1 MPNISFT
8 VQDIGGH
15 KMDPKEVE
23 VIFEPNEA
31 LIGAVAPRAG
41 FLYPT
46 EPVIEKPDPETGEV
60 SVLLADTSLMLG
72 DAFYR
77 LRIRWLGGDAG
88 TALMDFPT
96 WKIRPGA
103 DDALLSEVIDVA
115 GGGGGGGIITPY
127 IWWVGLTEPPS
138 RGYTWLYLDPDNP
151 DLETGPI
158 PELTLGDVVVRW

>member
-1 MPNISFT
+1 MPNISFS

-31 LIGAVAPRAG
+31 LIGGAAPRAG
-41 FLYPT
+41 FVYPT
-46 EPVIEKPDPETGEV
+46 EPVVEKPNSEGEV

-77 LRIRWLGGDAG
+77 MRIRWLGSDAG

-96 WKIRPGA
+96 WKIRPLG
-103 DDALLSEVIDVA
+103 DDALLSEVIDVS
-115 GGGGGGGIITPY
+115 GGGGGGIITPH
-127 IWWVGLTEPPS
+127 IWWVGLAEPPS
-138 RGYTWLYLDPDNP
+138 RGFTWLVEDPDNP
-151 DLETGPI
+151 DLEESPI
-158 PELTLGDVVVRW
+158 SGTSIGDVLIWR